1 MFRPRIL
8 ACLFAI
14 AGVAFAD
21 VPRPSPATI
30 DMSVPGACPPRV
42 LKFRSLSAELDN
54 HVLLNL
60 LTDVPMRK
68 SELPLTV
75 VAGEIT
81 RCESQTCT
89 VPLTLRVS
97 GAEGPVTLAFAVAN
111 TKGEISE
118 VHHAECGTGACGVS
132 LVLERGRNTLSIG
145 VIDVLSQTTA
155 YTTVRINANR
165 SVAATPGKSEW
176 F

>member
-1 MFRPRIL
+1 MVGSLIASL
-8 ACLFAI
+8 MAI
-14 AGVAFAD
+14 ASFA
-21 VPRPSPATI
+21 PRTPPPSPVTEAF
-30 DMSVPGACPPRV
+30 GACPPRV

-89 VPLTLRVS
+89 VPLTLQIGRAS
-97 GAEGPVTLAFAVAN
+97 CR
-111 TKGEISE
+111 GE
-118 VHHAECGTGACGVS
+118 
-132 LVLERGRNTLSIG
+132 
-145 VIDVLSQTTA
+145 
-155 YTTVRINANR
+155 
-165 SVAATPGKSEW
+165 
-176 F
+176 

>member
-21 VPRPSPATI
+21 VPRPAPATI

-75 VAGEIT
+75 VAGGIT
-81 RCESQTCT
+81 RCETQTGLG
-89 VPLTLRVS
+89 PLALCVS
-97 GAEGPVTLAFAVAN
+97 GGGGPGALAVA
-111 TKGEISE
+111 
-118 VHHAECGTGACGVS
+118 
-132 LVLERGRNTLSIG
+132 
-145 VIDVLSQTTA
+145 
-155 YTTVRINANR
+155 
-165 SVAATPGKSEW
+165 VAATKGGVPAM
-176 F
+176 

>member
-21 VPRPSPATI
+21 VPRPMPATI

-81 RCESQTCT
+81 RCESQPCT
-89 VPLTLRVS
+89 GPRTLRVS
-97 GAEGPVTLAFAVAN
+97 SARAPVTLAFAVAQ
-111 TKGEISE
+111 TTGGISE
-118 VHHAECGTGACGVS
+118 LRHAGCGTG
-132 LVLERGRNTLSIG
+132 
-145 VIDVLSQTTA
+145 
-155 YTTVRINANR
+155 
-165 SVAATPGKSEW
+165 
-176 F
+176 